1 MAIHVWLT
9 EDSDDDSDVHSGGD
23 SGNDDIDADNDDG
36 GDYND
41 DDDDDTWMTYIMFLL
56 ALEDTIA
63 QVTFFRLP
71 ESGQS
76 GQSQV
81 IYNVVTMIVFSQ
93 YLFQHLLWN
102 LFQYL
107 FQCFFQYSF
116 SPSEWSETGDITQWQ
131 CFVSIC
137 YPHVVLFSK

>member
-1 MAIHVWLT
+1 MMISTAIHVLQT
-9 EDSDDDSDVHSGGD
+9 EDSDDDNDVD
-23 SGNDDIDADNDDG
+23 SGNDDNHYADDG
-36 GDYND
+36 DGD

-63 QVTFFRLP
+63 QVTFFRLQ

-93 YLFQHLLWN
+93 YLFQHLL
-102 LFQYL
+102 
-107 FQCFFQYSF
+107 
-116 SPSEWSETGDITQWQ
+116 
-131 CFVSIC
+131 
-137 YPHVVLFSK
+137 